1 MRVFIAFFLISFFS
15 SIGLFAQESLDDI
28 INSIDDYPKTT
39 DVTSTFKS
47 TRIINGH
54 SIELTSPKSLEF
66 RISHR
71 FGPLNEGFYDI
82 FGLDM
87 ATIRLGFEYG
97 INDKIMVGL
106 GRSSYQKTYDLFFK
120 IALLKQSK
128 GISAKPLSIYYLNSE
143 SINTLRYDPKIEF
156 KSRISYIHQLLIA
169 RKLNDKFSFQ
179 LTPSLVF
186 SDFENY
192 DKHTFILVGLAG
204 KYMLSKRIA
213 LNAEYFYR
221 LKHKKVNSIG
231 YINTFDQNYNSLS
244 IGVDI
249 ETGGHVFQLHFSNSS
264 PMNEKGFLLE
274 TNKSWSEG
282 TIHFGFN
289 ITREFT
295 MGSKSS
301 KKEW

>member
-1 MRVFIAFFLISFFS
+1 MKFFFTICLICFLSIKS
-15 SIGLFAQESLDDI
+15 SAQESLDDI
-28 INSIDDYPKTT
+28 INSIDNTSQT
-39 DVTSTFKS
+39 RIITSTFKS

-54 SIELTSPKSLEF
+54 SIELASPKSLEF

-71 FGPLNEGFYDI
+71 FGPLNNGLYDI

-97 INDKIMVGL
+97 INNKMMIGL
-106 GRSSYQKTYDLFFK
+106 GRSSYQKSYDIFFK
-120 IALLKQSK
+120 IALMQQSK
-128 GISAKPLSIYYLNSE
+128 GVSSKPLSIYYLNSE
-143 SINTLRYDPKIEF
+143 SINTLKYNPKIDF

-169 RKLNDKFSFQ
+169 KKVNDKFSFQ
-179 LTPSLVF
+179 LTPSLLF
-186 SDFENY
+186 NDFENY
-192 DKHTFILVGLAG
+192 NKNTFFVIGLAG

-213 LNAEYFYR
+213 LNVEYFYR
-221 LKHKKVNSIG
+221 LKHKKENSIG
-231 YINTFDQNYNSLS
+231 YINTFDNNYNSLS
-244 IGVDI
+244 VGIDI

-274 TNKSWSEG
+274 TNKSWSDG

-295 MGSKSS
+295 IGNKSS